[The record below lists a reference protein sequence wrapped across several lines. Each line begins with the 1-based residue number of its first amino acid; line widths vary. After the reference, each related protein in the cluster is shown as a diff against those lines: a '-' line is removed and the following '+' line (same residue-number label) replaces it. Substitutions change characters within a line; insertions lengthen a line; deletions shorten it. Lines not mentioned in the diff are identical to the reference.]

1 MADYTRNAVVHNEVV
16 DPGVELID
24 KPFTMNELPL
34 GFATYS
40 AKACDIS
47 QAGAMPR
54 AYLPKDPS

>member
-1 MADYTRNAVVHNEVV
+1 M
-16 DPGVELID
+16 ELID